1 MKLSF
6 SDIANSQAYQVQ
18 ASATSKANI
27 AVATVTAVCIMLF
40 ASWGFGMWWFLII
53 PVLWFAASILIA
65 MPFMFLRVVIAA
77 GLSNKPSKARVVGGL
92 VDFANYV
99 FLVAAVYFGFRYLH
113 YAIF

>member
-53 PVLWFAASILIA
+53 PVLWFAASILVA
-65 MPFMFLRVVIAA
+65 MPFMMLRVAIAST
-77 GLSNKPSKARVVGGL
+77 LSDSPSKARAIGSL
-92 VDFANYV
+92 IDFANYV
-99 FLVAAVYFGFRYLH
+99 FLVAAVYFGLRFVH
-113 YAIF
+113 SVIF